1 MLRIQG
7 GGFVHAVHL
16 NLTAGEMIVDD
27 LGRVVGDT
35 HSVPCV
41 TGEGVNG
48 AGASGKHKKSLMHKI
63 FYTLVQK

>member
-1 MLRIQG
+1 M
-7 GGFVHAVHL
+7 
-16 NLTAGEMIVDD
+16 DD

-48 AGASGKHKKSLMHKI
+48 AGASGKHKKKVKCLLIKYFIHK
-63 FYTLVQK
+63 

>member
-1 MLRIQG
+1 M
-7 GGFVHAVHL
+7 
-16 NLTAGEMIVDD
+16 DD

-63 FYTLVQK
+63 SYTLVQK